1 MGKFDGI
8 LIATDLDQTLAI
20 GDNVAQENVEAI
32 QYFQQEGG
40 LFTLATGR
48 YISHIEDNFSDKI
61 TPNCSILTL
70 NGNVICDEKTHEP
83 TVLSELDKDI
93 TSEILSYSHKNHS
106 ENILFV
112 NVCDWNES
120 YKYEGEV
127 FNDTCKLVFVME
139 TEEAA
144 LKLRDHLKEKYSHI
158 INVERSWPVGVEIY
172 AKDGGKGK
180 ALEYLRRS
188 GKYHIDT
195 IICAGDYENDI
206 SMLEYADIGFAV
218 KNANEEAKKAA
229 DIVCDVTCTEGAI
242 AWIINKLDK
251 EGVNL

>member
-20 GDNVAQENVEAI
+20 GADVAKENIEAI
-32 QYFQQEGG
+32 RYFQSEGG
-40 LFTLATGR
+40 LFTIATGR
-48 YISHIEDNFSDKI
+48 YISHIEEHFSKDI
-61 TPNCSILTL
+61 VPNCSILTV
-70 NGNVICDEKTHEP
+70 NGNVVCHEKTHEP
-83 TVLSELDKDI
+83 TVLSELDKDV
-93 TSEILSYSHKNHS
+93 TSEILKYSHETHGGD
-106 ENILFV
+106 ILFV
-112 NVCDWNES
+112 NVCDWNKS

-127 FNDTCKLVFVME
+127 PNDTCKVVFVME
-139 TEEAA
+139 TEEGAI
-144 LKLRDHLKEKYSHI
+144 KLRNDLKEKYSHV

-172 AKDGGKGK
+172 AKDGGKGN

-206 SMLEYADIGFAV
+206 SMLKYADIGFAV

-242 AWIINKLDK
+242 AWIIKKLDK